1 MRITI
6 ITALAVAMAMAAVF
20 ADGGVPLSDD
30 DMKAEIVSFLSLPS
44 RLCGRA
50 TIDFRN
56 ELKSR
61 KLTNRPWFGGDT
73 NRLARLICEL
83 AQTNDNRA
91 ARTMIRALGEY
102 GTNAQLPFLYSCAT
116 NPVLGRTAVESVLR
130 VEGVTSNSLAVVAD
144 YLTATNLFT
153 RQQAY
158 DRAIC
163 CAEFI
168 REAMAPS
175 VPAEQKERAL
185 LIARNF
191 AANVNTS
198 NSVVDKALLDADS
211 TYRYSVRRLSVMRA
225 AYPRCFNEY
234 QTNYVANAISE
245 LVDYPE
251 SELPD

>member
-1 MRITI
+1 MI
-6 ITALAVAMAMAAVF
+6 A
-20 ADGGVPLSDD
+20 
-30 DMKAEIVSFLSLPS
+30 
-44 RLCGRA
+44 
-50 TIDFRN
+50 
-56 ELKSR
+56 
-61 KLTNRPWFGGDT
+61 
-73 NRLARLICEL
+73 EL
-83 AQTNDNRA
+83 AMWQLEKYATP
-91 ARTMIRALGEY
+91 
-102 GTNAQLPFLYSCAT
+102 AQLPFLYSCAT

-168 REAMAPS
+168 REATAPS

>member
-1 MRITI
+1 MVRR
-6 ITALAVAMAMAAVF
+6 AVF
-20 ADGGVPLSDD
+20 AMLGAAAYAVAFADGTVPLSDD
-30 DMKAEIVSFLSLPS
+30 AMKEKIFSFVTLPS

-50 TIDFRN
+50 TLDFWD

-61 KLTNRPWFGGDT
+61 KITNRSWFDGDT

-83 AQTNDNRA
+83 AQTNDSKIA
-91 ARTMIRALGEY
+91 TMMTRALGEY
-102 GTNAQLPFLYSCAT
+102 GTSAQLPFLYSCAT

-168 REAMAPS
+168 REATAPS

>member
-1 MRITI
+1 M
-6 ITALAVAMAMAAVF
+6 
-20 ADGGVPLSDD
+20 
-30 DMKAEIVSFLSLPS
+30 
-44 RLCGRA
+44 
-50 TIDFRN
+50 
-56 ELKSR
+56 
-61 KLTNRPWFGGDT
+61 
-73 NRLARLICEL
+73 
-83 AQTNDNRA
+83 
-91 ARTMIRALGEY
+91 
-102 GTNAQLPFLYSCAT
+102 
-116 NPVLGRTAVESVLR
+116 
-130 VEGVTSNSLAVVAD
+130 TSNSLAVVAD

-168 REAMAPS
+168 REATAPS

>member
-1 MRITI
+1 MKCKAPKAMCD
-6 ITALAVAMAMAAVF
+6 ALYMAVAVAVCHAATCTDEELRRDV
-20 ADGGVPLSDD
+20 L
-30 DMKAEIVSFLSLPS
+30 EFLTT
-44 RLCGRA
+44 RCCGRVEA
-50 TIDFRN
+50 R
-56 ELKSR
+56 R
-61 KLTNRPWFGGDT
+61 VLTKEIRFDGDT
-73 NRLARLICEL
+73 NRLACILAEF
-83 AQTNDNRA
+83 AQTND
-91 ARTMIRALGEY
+91 ARIAELAMWQLGKY
-102 GTNAQLPFLYSCAT
+102 ATPAQLPFLYSCAT

-168 REAMAPS
+168 REATAPS